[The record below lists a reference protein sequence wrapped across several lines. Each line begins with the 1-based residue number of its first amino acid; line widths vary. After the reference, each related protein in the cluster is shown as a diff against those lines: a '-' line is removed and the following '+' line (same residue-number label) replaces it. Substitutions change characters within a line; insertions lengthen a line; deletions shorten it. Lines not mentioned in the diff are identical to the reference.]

1 MDVEASFLTG
11 SILTL
16 ILPLALLLGILVWW
30 IAVLR
35 RRSSDDA

>member
-1 MDVEASFLTG
+1 MDVMASFLAG

-16 ILPLALLLGILVWW
+16 VLPLALLLGILVWW

-35 RRSSDDA
+35 RRSDET